1 VPCRLCSAA
10 AARFRQLREFSC
22 DTAQAEAASLSSAY
36 TSTNATQRSS
46 AGFASSTLKITLF
59 ALALALP
66 PPCGQME
73 QPPHSLHVPFPAP
86 PVPEGKWHCHH
97 RDTLT
102 VTLFTRALLLS
113 VRADGTAA
121 TGTLLAVALPPAVF
135 TCRLPVLPAAAPSA
149 AQGAPRFRDGA
160 PPPIMMPAPP
170 RAMYGLA
177 DLPS

>member
-1 VPCRLCSAA
+1 
-10 AARFRQLREFSC
+10 
-22 DTAQAEAASLSSAY
+22 
-36 TSTNATQRSS
+36 
-46 AGFASSTLKITLF
+46 
-59 ALALALP
+59 
-66 PPCGQME
+66 ME
-73 QPPHSLHVPFPAP
+73 QPPHSLHVLFPARAP
-86 PVPEGKWHCHH
+86 PRALPVSAGEGKWHCHH